1 MGTTAVAGPC
11 SRSSNRSAPS
21 DGSRLSSTAWAPVFF
36 ASAAARAQRPNREI
50 ALPGKAHAAAT
61 AAHAGKLAMHMDEV
75 AGSCRLLQR
84 IDILR
89 DREHLPGKV
98 ALESCERTMRGIR
111 PRLGLPAPAQIVEVV
126 HLGGIAGKTFR
137 RRHLLKI
144 ELRPQP
150 ALVAKGAEP
159 ALSGEARAGQDDDV
173 VEAHGLLR
181 FESRRNGNLSLQI
194 EAAPTSF

>member
-1 MGTTAVAGPC
+1 
-11 SRSSNRSAPS
+11 
-21 DGSRLSSTAWAPVFF
+21 
-36 ASAAARAQRPNREI
+36 
-50 ALPGKAHAAAT
+50 
-61 AAHAGKLAMHMDEV
+61 MHMDEV

-98 ALESCERTMRGIR
+98 ALESCERTMRGIGL
-111 PRLGLPAPAQIVEVV
+111 RLGLPAPAQIVEVV

-150 ALVAKGAEP
+150 ALSRKVPSPLSAERP
-159 ALSGEARAGQDDDV
+159 APVRMTM
-173 VEAHGLLR
+173 LLKR
-181 FESRRNGNLSLQI
+181 MPCYVSRSL
-194 EAAPTSF
+194 APEV

>member
-1 MGTTAVAGPC
+1 
-11 SRSSNRSAPS
+11 
-21 DGSRLSSTAWAPVFF
+21 
-36 ASAAARAQRPNREI
+36 
-50 ALPGKAHAAAT
+50 
-61 AAHAGKLAMHMDEV
+61 MHMDEV
-75 AGSCRLLQR
+75 VGSCRLLQR

-98 ALESCERTMRGIR
+98 ALESCERTMRGIG

-173 VEAHGLLR
+173 VEAHTLLR
-181 FESRRNGNLSLQI
+181 FVSRLPQTVLKKLGN
-194 EAAPTSF
+194 APPSAFAIMNLPRAQCTLPCHSS

>member
-1 MGTTAVAGPC
+1 
-11 SRSSNRSAPS
+11 
-21 DGSRLSSTAWAPVFF
+21 
-36 ASAAARAQRPNREI
+36 
-50 ALPGKAHAAAT
+50 
-61 AAHAGKLAMHMDEV
+61 MHMDEV
-75 AGSCRLLQR
+75 VGSCRLLQR

-98 ALESCERTMRGIR
+98 TLESCERTMRGIGS
-111 PRLGLPAPAQIVEVV
+111 RLGLPAPAQIVEVV

-173 VEAHGLLR
+173 VEAHASLR
-181 FESRRNGNLSLQI
+181 FESPAAFLKPSLTDRLI
-194 EAAPTSF
+194 EVRPGLESVVRVFHSVYGS